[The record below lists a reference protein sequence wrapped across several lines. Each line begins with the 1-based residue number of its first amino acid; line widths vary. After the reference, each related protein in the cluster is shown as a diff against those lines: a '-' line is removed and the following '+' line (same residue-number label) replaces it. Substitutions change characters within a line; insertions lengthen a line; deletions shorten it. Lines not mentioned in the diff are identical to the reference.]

1 MRHNEVKLSARCSEN
16 WQVAEINIYNDTS
29 SNSTRSSTETDQTD
43 TNTEPLFHYSMKNV
57 IF

>member
-1 MRHNEVKLSARCSEN
+1 MRNNEVKLSARCSEN
-16 WQVAEINIYNDTS
+16 WQVVEINIYNDTS

-43 TNTEPLFHYSMKNV
+43 TNTELLFHYGMKNV

>member
-16 WQVAEINIYNDTS
+16 WQVVEINIYNDTS

-43 TNTEPLFHYSMKNV
+43 TNTELLFHYGMKNV